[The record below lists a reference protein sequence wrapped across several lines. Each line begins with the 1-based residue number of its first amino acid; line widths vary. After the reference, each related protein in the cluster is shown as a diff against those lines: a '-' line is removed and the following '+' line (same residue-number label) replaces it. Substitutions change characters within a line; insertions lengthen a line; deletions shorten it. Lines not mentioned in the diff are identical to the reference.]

1 MQLVVPD
8 NVTIGRNRLR
18 QLLKARAEP
27 ILILTELKIYDILAS
42 QYCHCHSNL
51 ICEHIKLSTH
61 PTKLIPSRLGCIDY
75 IVSVHIA
82 NLGQ

>member
-27 ILILTELKIYDILAS
+27 ILILTELKIYDISAS
-42 QYCHCHSNL
+42 QYCHCH
-51 ICEHIKLSTH
+51 
-61 PTKLIPSRLGCIDY
+61 
-75 IVSVHIA
+75 
-82 NLGQ
+82 